1 MDFKAILRTFLK
13 IILPLAFGCLL
24 LWYLYSKMDIGE
36 IWNVIRKGVRYEII
50 LFSLLFGLGANI
62 IRGLRWGLL
71 IRSLGDKVKTCNVIY
86 AVLGNY
92 AVNLVL
98 PRVGEVWR
106 CGMITK
112 YDKIPFTRLLG
123 TLLIDRVSDTIMVGL
138 ITMSIIIFNFDFFH
152 SFFAKN
158 PALLDGFQSMFNSI
172 WIYVAGVIF
181 IAGIWFI
188 FTYMSNFTLV
198 KKAKSMLQNIWDGM
212 KSIWLMKRKGL
223 FVIQTLLIW
232 TGYFLY
238 FYITFYAFDF
248 TRDLGVTVGL
258 IAFTMSSIAVAVPV
272 QGGIGPWHF
281 MVIATLMCFG
291 VKETDAAAFALIYVA
306 GVIFIAGIWFI
317 FTYMSN
323 FTLVKKAKSM
333 LQNIWDGMKSIWLM
347 KRKGLFV
354 IQTLLIWTGYFLY
367 FYITFYAFDF
377 TRDLGVTVGLI
388 AFTMSSIAVAVPV
401 QGGIGPWHFMVI
413 ATLMCFGVKE
423 TDAAA
428 FALVVHTVQTAWLGI
443 TGLFGV
449 VALPFV
455 NKGIDNGQLTI
466 DN

>member
-92 AVNLVL
+92 AVN
-98 PRVGEVWR
+98 
-106 CGMITK
+106 
-112 YDKIPFTRLLG
+112 LLG

-291 VKETDAAAFALIYVA
+291 VKETDAAAFAL
-306 GVIFIAGIWFI
+306 
-317 FTYMSN
+317 
-323 FTLVKKAKSM
+323 
-333 LQNIWDGMKSIWLM
+333 
-347 KRKGLFV
+347 
-354 IQTLLIWTGYFLY
+354 
-367 FYITFYAFDF
+367 
-377 TRDLGVTVGLI
+377 
-388 AFTMSSIAVAVPV
+388 
-401 QGGIGPWHFMVI
+401 
-413 ATLMCFGVKE
+413 
-423 TDAAA
+423 
-428 FALVVHTVQTAWLGI
+428 VVHTVQTAWLGI